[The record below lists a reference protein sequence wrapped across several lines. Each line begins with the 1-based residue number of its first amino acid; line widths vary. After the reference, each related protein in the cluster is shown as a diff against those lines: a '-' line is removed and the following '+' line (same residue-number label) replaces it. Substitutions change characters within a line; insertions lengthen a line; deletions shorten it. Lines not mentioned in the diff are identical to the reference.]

1 MNFRTVIPWRLRKH
15 STNIYVNVKKHVN
28 NKIIF
33 TPVLYEDRYQ
43 AFQIKAWR
51 DFKKPKLLLRGTSRV
66 DKYKISDL
74 AKEFDITTRSIRFY
88 EDVGL
93 IEPERKGNIRVYQ
106 RRDKIR
112 LKLILRGKRLGF
124 SLAEIRELF
133 ELYDTKQSDGQLLKM
148 LTIIDEKQAHLQQ
161 QLDDISVV
169 MNELE
174 TAKERC
180 KQALSNNKTNS
191 Q

>member
-1 MNFRTVIPWRLRKH
+1 M
-15 STNIYVNVKKHVN
+15 
-28 NKIIF
+28 
-33 TPVLYEDRYQ
+33 
-43 AFQIKAWR
+43 
-51 DFKKPKLLLRGTSRV
+51 

-133 ELYDTKQSDGQLLKM
+133 TLLTKTIKKWVPDKLPSSRFVHGDPSDRPESLLKVQ
-148 LTIIDEKQAHLQQ
+148 KLQ
-161 QLDDISVV
+161 DGR
-169 MNELE
+169 E
-174 TAKERC
+174 
-180 KQALSNNKTNS
+180 
-191 Q
+191 

>member
-1 MNFRTVIPWRLRKH
+1 M
-15 STNIYVNVKKHVN
+15 
-28 NKIIF
+28 
-33 TPVLYEDRYQ
+33 
-43 AFQIKAWR
+43 
-51 DFKKPKLLLRGTSRV
+51 

-133 ELYDTKQSDGQLLKM
+133 ELYDTQQSDGQLLKM

-180 KQALSNNKTNS
+180 KQALSDNKTNS

>member
-1 MNFRTVIPWRLRKH
+1 M
-15 STNIYVNVKKHVN
+15 
-28 NKIIF
+28 
-33 TPVLYEDRYQ
+33 
-43 AFQIKAWR
+43 
-51 DFKKPKLLLRGTSRV
+51 
-66 DKYKISDL
+66 DKFKISDL

-133 ELYDTKQSDGQLLKM
+133 ELYDTQQSDGQLLKM

-180 KQALSNNKTNS
+180 KQALSDNKTSS